1 MSEKKQV
8 VLPITGMTCANCVAT
23 IERNLKKMDG
33 VSVAVVNLSSE
44 RATVEF
50 DPGKQTIETVVQRVQ
65 RAGYDVAQ
73 GEADWLIQRMSDDN
87 DARRLEKT
95 LTRLEGV
102 TGVKVSITSEHVLV
116 KYIPTI
122 ISQLEIK
129 QAIRNAGFETVDLDG
144 QTEDAEAKA
153 RETEI
158 QHQRRLLTIGLVF
171 TIPLFLLSMGRDF
184 EIIPH
189 AIGHAWYMNWIMLA
203 LATPVQ
209 FIVGRQYYI
218 GAFKAI
224 RNRSAN
230 MDVLIAMGSSAAYF
244 YSLPIVFGWLQ
255 GHLYLETAAVI
266 ITLIKVGKY
275 LEAKAKGR
283 TSEAIKK
290 LMGLRSKTAR
300 IIRNDV
306 EQEVQIDEVLSGDIV
321 IVRAGEKIP
330 VDGVV
335 IEGQTNVDEAMIT
348 GESLPVEKKIGDPI
362 IGATLNKFGSFKMEA
377 TRVGKDSVLAQIVR
391 LVEEAQGSK
400 APIQKIVDQVS
411 AVFVPVVIGIAFL
424 TFLGWFFLA
433 PPPVAGSEINAFH
446 TGINPYSGSAGH
458 CLPMRNGIGNSHRN
472 HGGDWTRGRAGNF
485 TSEW

>member
-1 MSEKKQV
+1 MSETKQV

-33 VSVAVVNLSSE
+33 VSGAVVNLSSE

-50 DPGKQTIETVVQRVQ
+50 DPGKQSIETVVQRVQ

-73 GEADWLIQRMSDDN
+73 GEADFLLRQMSDDN
-87 DARRLEKT
+87 DARRLEKS
-95 LTRLEGV
+95 LARLDGV
-102 TGVKVSITSEHVLV
+102 TKVTVSFTIERAQVQ
-116 KYIPTI
+116 YIPTI
-122 ISQLEIK
+122 ISQVEIK
-129 QAIRNAGFETVDLDG
+129 QAIRTAGFETVDLDG
-144 QTEDAEAKA
+144 QTGDAEAKA
-153 RETEI
+153 RNEEI
-158 QHQRRLLTIGLVF
+158 QRQRRLLITGLIF

-218 GAFKAI
+218 GAFKAL

-230 MDVLIAMGSSAAYF
+230 MDVLIAMGSSAAYI
-244 YSLPIVFGWLQ
+244 YSLPIVFGWLE

-300 IIRNDV
+300 IIRDGI
-306 EQEVQIDEVLSGDIV
+306 EQEVQIDEVRSGDIV
-321 IVRAGEKIP
+321 MVRAGEKIP

-335 IEGQTNVDEAMIT
+335 IEGQTSVDEAMIT
-348 GESLPVEKKIGDPI
+348 GESLPVVKKVGDPV
-362 IGATLNKFGSFKMEA
+362 IGATLNRFGSMKMEA
-377 TRVGKDSVLAQIVR
+377 TRIGKDSVLAQIVK

-411 AVFVPVVIGIAFL
+411 AVFVP
-424 TFLGWFFLA
+424 TRDR
-433 PPPVAGSEINAFH
+433 
-446 TGINPYSGSAGH
+446 H
-458 CLPMRNGIGNSHRN
+458 CLPDLSGMVIPCTASSNRK
-472 HGGDWTRGRAGNF
+472 
-485 TSEW
+485 